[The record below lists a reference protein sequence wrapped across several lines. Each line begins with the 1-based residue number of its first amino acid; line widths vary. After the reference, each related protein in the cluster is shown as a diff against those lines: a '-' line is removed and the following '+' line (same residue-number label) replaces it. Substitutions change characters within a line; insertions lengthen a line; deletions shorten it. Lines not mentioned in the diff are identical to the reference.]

1 MLDCQL
7 FARWPSGARQ
17 ALFQIQRPKSSKSEP
32 VVGRHSKT
40 SAKQRVPSP
49 SRAYSKR
56 MKLLLSQRDAL
67 MAEIAILST
76 NARIPSSTIG
86 KTRSLL
92 TRYWSKADWQ
102 GREEILRAARWLL
115 NVGKMH
121 AFGGV
126 ARTAGRRKAGRLRR
140 LEASGAVR

>member
-1 MLDCQL
+1 V
-7 FARWPSGARQ
+7 AR
-17 ALFQIQRPKSSKSEP
+17 
-32 VVGRHSKT
+32 RHSKT
-40 SAKQRVPSP
+40 SAKQRSPSP

-56 MKLLLSQRDAL
+56 MDSLLSQRDAL

-76 NARIPSSTIG
+76 HARIPSSTLS

-102 GREEILRAARWLL
+102 SREEILRAARWLL

-121 AFGGV
+121 SFGGLAKV
-126 ARTAGRRKAGRLRR
+126 GRRKGRLRR
-140 LEASGAVR
+140 LETSGAAR